1 MTLVQFYSMIDEDP
15 ASRWRLA
22 GKLVEK
28 ANLLGHATYLHVND
42 LQDAE
47 SLSQALWAFKP
58 ESFLAHGFLSEGRHE
73 RVQIGWGSEHGEH
86 HDIML
91 QLSDTIPEFFS
102 RFNKVIELSCQHPEL
117 LNTSRIH
124 YRYYQDRG
132 YKIKH
137 IPLKTSMS

>member
-1 MTLVQFYSMIDEDP
+1 MTLVQFYTMIDEDP

-28 ANLLGHATYLHVND
+28 ANLLGHATFIQVKD
-42 LQDAE
+42 AQDAE

-58 ESFLAHGFLSEGRHE
+58 ESFLAHGFYSKDQQE

-86 HDIML
+86 HDILL
-91 QLSDTIPEFFS
+91 QLSDTIPDFFS
-102 RFNKVIELSCQHPEL
+102 RFNKVIEMSCQHPEL
-117 LNTSRIH
+117 LNTSRMH